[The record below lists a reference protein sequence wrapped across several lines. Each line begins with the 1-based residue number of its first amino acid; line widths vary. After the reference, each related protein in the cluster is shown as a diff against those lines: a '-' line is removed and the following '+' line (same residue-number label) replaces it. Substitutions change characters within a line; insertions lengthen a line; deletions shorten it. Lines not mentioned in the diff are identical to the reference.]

1 MEKFLKMIE
10 KLICIVLI
18 ALLWLYTFQ
27 TICGVVEDTKYIMN
41 RYNIKIEQGVN
52 YENFGYD

>member
-1 MEKFLKMIE
+1 MIE

-52 YENFGYD
+52 DENFRYD